1 MIQMETLR
9 SRLLSE
15 ENIFLSIYLAD
26 SWMLNPELLEE
37 SDYKD
42 FLALKDIY
50 DEENIAEV
58 ISKVKDCI
66 VDVLDNRDAFFTTK
80 VFFKPKGKKEGSTV
94 FRPIHTARL
103 IDQIAMIA
111 MLQVLV
117 YEIGTDGKLIPSE
130 LSKMIPSH
138 FYGNRVSYD
147 GKSLFKPWKE
157 QYHEYTEKANEK
169 LIEFSHSGEQRYEIN
184 LDLENFFPS
193 IDPQVLFQYIHAQ
206 FPQKWK
212 GNDRTTAETILR
224 KLMLFELEGLNN
236 QEWNWYCGN
245 PEKKAPEK
253 RFFAKGQPQGL
264 PHTYFITN
272 LFMLMIQEEYQ
283 KVFPGEML
291 FYVDDSVIFTNGT
304 DTGQLDK
311 TSVQSKISQLNQ
323 NIRKMEDRL
332 RKEEDGD
339 GFLPDGYPYHAEDF
353 GVTVHDL
360 DGKSMFSNVEEAN
373 QNSGELYL
381 SALSRETSNISFH
394 LFSMFSEEDA
404 SAMLSRTKSIN
415 EVIEKELERIPE
427 EDTSAA
433 VRRKKLLRYKKF
445 FSYRETLLH
454 YRCQGNLD
462 SLMEDVLQSIS
473 LRADNESLELF
484 WEKYN
489 DDILAVSID
498 FLLKRCQDDG
508 KDTTELVESIRTLC
522 STLYGRSVKH
532 AYLLKAYDP
541 YMQDK
546 RERYN
551 VDIYQTLKRKMDHC
565 YCGLRKQT
573 YNQRIKCFHDLLS
586 DGGDAVFAR
595 FGFEKVEKWGKYVR
609 GSSYELERRILNA
622 TFASLFYYDVDDHF
636 IFSKRCREPI
646 KYTELRTLAAL
657 KSKDFSY
664 RRFVDDYEH
673 FIDDAYQCTVD
684 YSLLQVMETF
694 HTFVRKGSRIDQLI
708 CIHKYCCDTW
718 KNGSKHLHFYTLHNQ
733 EHAVML
739 IKLSVRWLHALSLFN
754 LKQSDYFLLFAAC
767 YLHDISMVTIPDY
780 DRFYMGTDT
789 RPNQILTS
797 VETEF
802 RKGSTTKLQKA
813 LLKAYQE
820 MDAYFEE
827 MIRSSHAEDSAK
839 EIRKFKELDFI
850 DPSTREFIARIS
862 EAHGYDTTDIY
873 GAKAMGQSELIN
885 EKQIKILLRLSDLLD
900 MSRYRVSD
908 VILKHN
914 LSKLGEVSRFHW
926 ISHLITDGCTI
937 ATKYY
942 PAEENATEKG
952 ETLLKNGC
960 ITEKLILTVD
970 VLMSQTTPIHN
981 RAACQGIQKS
991 ELINGSNGQPCIR
1004 LVCDGSDTC
1013 KEKTCSFLCKW
1024 FTLKNDYLLK
1034 EFGQLKQYLSSLP
1047 DLFFRPEIEIC
1058 VKVIADQEIPN
1069 DIFDYLRDYVSGHQ

>member
-1 MIQMETLR
+1 MGTLR
-9 SRLLSE
+9 DRLLSE

-37 SDYKD
+37 SDYRD

-58 ISKVKDCI
+58 ISQVKARI
-66 VDVLDNRDAFFTTK
+66 FEVLDKENVFFTTR
-80 VFFKPKGKKEGSTV
+80 VFFKPKGQKEGSTV

-117 YEIGTDGKLIPSE
+117 YEIGTDGKFIPSE

-212 GNDRTTAETILR
+212 GDDRATAETILR
-224 KLMLFELEGLNN
+224 KLMLFELEGLNK

-245 PEKKAPEK
+245 PEKKVPEK

-264 PHTYFITN
+264 PHTYFIAN

-311 TSVQSKISQLNQ
+311 EIVQSKISQLNQ
-323 NIRKMEDRL
+323 NIRNVEGRL
-332 RKEEDGD
+332 RKEDGD
-339 GFLPDGYPYHAEDF
+339 GFLPDDYPYHAEDF

-381 SALSRETSNISFH
+381 RGLSRETSNISFH

-415 EVIEKELERIPE
+415 EVIRKELERTPE
-427 EDTSAA
+427 GDVGTA

-462 SLMEDVLQSIS
+462 GLMEDVLQSIS
-473 LRADNESLELF
+473 LRADDKSLELF

-489 DDILAVSID
+489 DDILAASID

-508 KDTTELVESIRTLC
+508 KDTTKLVESIRALC

-532 AYLLKAYDP
+532 AYLLKTYGP
-541 YMQDK
+541 YMENKEEHYD
-546 RERYN
+546 
-551 VDIYQTLKRKMDHC
+551 VDIYQTLRRKMDYC

-573 YNQRIKCFHDLLS
+573 YKRKIGHFHDLLS
-586 DGGDAVFAR
+586 DGNNDVFVQ
-595 FGFEKVEKWGKYVR
+595 FGFKKLKKWGKYVR
-609 GSSYELERRILNA
+609 GNSYELERGILNA
-622 TFASLFYYDVDDHF
+622 AFASLFYYDVDDRF
-636 IFSKRCREPI
+636 IFSKRSREPI

-664 RRFVDDYEH
+664 RRFVGDYKH

-684 YSLLQVMETF
+684 YSLLQVMEIF
-694 HTFVRKGSRIDQLI
+694 HTFVREGPRIDQLI

-733 EHAVML
+733 EHAVIL
-739 IKLSVRWLHALSLFN
+739 IKQSVRWLHALSLFN

-780 DRFYMGTDT
+780 DRFYTGTDT
-789 RPNQILTS
+789 RANQILTS
-797 VETEF
+797 VETAF
-802 RKGSTTKLQKA
+802 RKGGTTKLQKA
-813 LLKAYQE
+813 LLNAYQE

-827 MIRSSHAEDSAK
+827 MVRSSHAGDSAK

-850 DPSTREFIARIS
+850 EPSTREFIARIS

-873 GAKAMGQSELIN
+873 GAKAMGKSELIN

-926 ISHLITDGCTI
+926 ISHLITDGCTL
-937 ATKYY
+937 TTEYH
-942 PAEENATEKG
+942 PTEEQPTEEK

-960 ITEKLILTVD
+960 ITEKLILTVN

-981 RAACQGIQKS
+981 HAACHGIQQS
-991 ELINGSNGQPCIR
+991 ELVNGPEGQPWIR
-1004 LVCDGSDTC
+1004 LVCDGTENC
-1013 KEKTCSFLCKW
+1013 VEKTCSFLCKW

-1034 EFGQLKQYLSSLP
+1034 EFSQLKQYLSSLP
-1047 DLFFRPEIEIC
+1047 DLFFRPEIEIH

-1069 DIFDYLRDYVSGHQ
+1069 DIFDYLRDFVSGHQ